1 MQASRR
7 ARNSGRTSQYYAR
20 AAMADRRSVELQP
33 FEAERLSMQAGRN
46 GNRSKFPDSGPVGH
60 HPPADQAKAENSL
73 NTALSAGAL
82 SRRTRVGCW
91 AMRSDA
97 VHWKWLKEAMT
108 KARAGNKVAF
118 QYRPRWGVACSRG
131 SRCRRSKIDLVEKSY
146 ENHRFQLAG
155 PWPTSRSGF
164 RSQCCCLRPW
174 RLSGRMRWTAWRGRR
189 ASALRLRRGSGGAP
203 PGSRLLTA

>member
-1 MQASRR
+1 MLVARRLAVYPRLRDTMQASRR

-118 QYRPRWGVACSRG
+118 QYRPRLGGRLFSRV
-131 SRCRRSKIDLVEKSY
+131 SV
-146 ENHRFQLAG
+146 
-155 PWPTSRSGF
+155 
-164 RSQCCCLRPW
+164 
-174 RLSGRMRWTAWRGRR
+174 
-189 ASALRLRRGSGGAP
+189 
-203 PGSRLLTA
+203 

>member
-1 MQASRR
+1 MLVACRLAGLSALEGHYAGLK
-7 ARNSGRTSQYYAR
+7 ARTQFGANIPVLCPCGNGGP
-20 AAMADRRSVELQP
+20 AAVELQP

-118 QYRPRWGVACSRG
+118 QYRPRLGGRLFSRV
-131 SRCRRSKIDLVEKSY
+131 SV
-146 ENHRFQLAG
+146 
-155 PWPTSRSGF
+155 
-164 RSQCCCLRPW
+164 
-174 RLSGRMRWTAWRGRR
+174 
-189 ASALRLRRGSGGAP
+189 
-203 PGSRLLTA
+203 